1 MPPRKS
7 SHVLVIPSRAHP
19 AFPFAIL
26 ANSVTSVY
34 MEYHNT
40 GDGSDTSGREY
51 ETTASGPAL
60 ISWLFSSQDW
70 IDSSYPTTATAS
82 ASSSGSASSAPSA
95 TASATSASASTSG
108 GATAAE
114 DTSSGPT
121 CTPAAGGSSSTDDA
135 PAIASAIAACPSGT
149 ILLPEGSQYYL
160 NSALSFDNCTG
171 CTLALEGTLTASD
184 DLDYWGGEGAMV
196 TISGVDGASFVSA
209 TGSGVFDGNGQAAWD
224 AFAADSSLSRPTMLL
239 VAGASNVVV
248 SGVTFRS
255 APNVFHSC
263 NDDSTNVAY
272 EDVTL
277 YAVSASDNVAKN
289 TDGWDVGPA
298 TYVTIRGANVTND
311 DDCVAF
317 KPGASYVTVED
328 ITCTGSHGLSIGS
341 LGSSGEDDVANIYVS
356 GATMISSAKAAGIK
370 LYPGGDQYGTS
381 SVSNVTYENIVV
393 QDCDYAFQVQ
403 SCYGR

>member
-1 MPPRKS
+1 M
-7 SHVLVIPSRAHP
+7 
-19 AFPFAIL
+19 
-26 ANSVTSVY
+26 TSVY

-40 GDGSDTSGREY
+40 GDGSDTTDREY

-70 IDSSYPTTATAS
+70 IDSSYPTTAS
-82 ASSSGSASSAPSA
+82 ASSSSSASSPSSSSSSAPTTSSSA
-95 TASATSASASTSG
+95 TPVEA
-108 GATAAE
+108 
-114 DTSSGPT
+114 TSSGPT
-121 CTPAAGGSSSTDDA
+121 CTPAAGGSSTTDDV

-149 ILLPEGSQYYL
+149 ILLPSGTQYYL
-160 NSALSFDNCTG
+160 NTALSLDDCAG

-184 DLDYWGGEGAMV
+184 DLDYWADQGAMI
-196 TISGVDGASFVSA
+196 TISGVAGASFVST
-209 TGSGVFDGNGQAAWD
+209 TGGGVFDGNGQAAWD

-239 VAGASNVVV
+239 VAGASDVAV
-248 SGVTFRS
+248 SGITFRS

-263 NDDSTNVAY
+263 NDDSTGVVY
-272 EDVTL
+272 TDITL
-277 YAVSASDNVAKN
+277 YAVSSSDNVAKN

-328 ITCTGSHGLSIGS
+328 ITCTGSHGLSVGS
-341 LGSSGEDDVANIYVS
+341 LGASGVDAVSNVYVS

-370 LYPGGDQYGTS
+370 LYPGGDDYGTS

-403 SCYGR
+403 SCYSR